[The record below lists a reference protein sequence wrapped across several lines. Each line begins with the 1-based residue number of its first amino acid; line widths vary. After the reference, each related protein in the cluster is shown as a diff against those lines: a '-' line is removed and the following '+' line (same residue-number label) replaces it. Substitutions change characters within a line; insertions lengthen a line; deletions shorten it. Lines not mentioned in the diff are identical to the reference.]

1 MRRLALIAMLLV
13 GCVGVGRGQTTAA
26 SAPAGHWVG
35 TIPAGPGLDIEV
47 DIARQGEGWRGT
59 ISIPAQGAK
68 GMPLDPVT
76 LKDTT
81 VSFAIK
87 GAPGDPHFSGDLAKD
102 GKTIAGT
109 FAQGG
114 GSLPLT
120 LTWKGDAQFEKPVK
134 NAALSNAMLGT
145 WEGTL
150 DVNGTTLRL
159 RLVLANGPDGATGT
173 LVSLDQNNAEI
184 PVVAITEQG
193 THLKV
198 TAPMIGGAFEG
209 DLKGDALIGT
219 WSQGPGTL
227 PLTLKKKP

>member
-1 MRRLALIAMLLV
+1 MRRLALIAVLLV
-13 GCVGVGRGQTTAA
+13 GCIGVGLGQTPAA
-26 SAPAGHWVG
+26 PAPAGHWVG

-47 DIARQGEGWRGT
+47 DIAKQGEGWRGT

-76 LKDTT
+76 LKDAT

-109 FAQGG
+109 FSQGG

-145 WEGTL
+145 WEGAL
-150 DVNGTTLRL
+150 DVNGTILRL
-159 RLVLANGPDGATGT
+159 RLVLTNGANGATGT
-173 LVSLDQNNAEI
+173 LTSLDQGNAEI
-184 PVVAITEQG
+184 PLSAITSQG
-193 THLKV
+193 AHLKV
-198 TAPMIGGAFEG
+198 TAPMIGGGFEG
-209 DLKGDALIGT
+209 DLKGDELAGSWT
-219 WSQGPGTL
+219 QGQGTL